1 MLISNG
7 GKLGRHIKHHLGFYV
22 SGENMGLISSII
34 SFVSAQQHNQ
44 TVLFFEFEEV
54 ALVAT
59 GFLVLLMYLFYV
71 RYPYNK
77 DIE

>member
-1 MLISNG
+1 
-7 GKLGRHIKHHLGFYV
+7 
-22 SGENMGLISSII
+22 MGLISSII
-34 SFVSAQQHNQ
+34 SLVSAQQHN
-44 TVLFFEFEEV
+44 TSILFLEFEEV

-77 DIE
+77 DLE